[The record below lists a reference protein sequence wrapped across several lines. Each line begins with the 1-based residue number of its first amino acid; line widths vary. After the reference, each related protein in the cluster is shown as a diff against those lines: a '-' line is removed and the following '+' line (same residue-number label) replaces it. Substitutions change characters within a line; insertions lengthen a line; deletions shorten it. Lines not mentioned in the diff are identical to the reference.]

1 MFKSLCCIF
10 AGFETSSVVKTS
22 VSKSQSDL
30 QSSVGTQSVGGW
42 RSESL
47 SHLNNAKKEAPRKKS
62 EITSKDY
69 NKHWLIQEA
78 EQRRISEAQH
88 KHSPAAAAERMESVN
103 GYQPGQ
109 PRQDMRAAH
118 NTVSD
123 NIYAN
128 VDTNNLSYPSS
139 HR

>member
-1 MFKSLCCIF
+1 M
-10 AGFETSSVVKTS
+10 
-22 VSKSQSDL
+22 SKSQSDL
-30 QSSVGTQSVGGW
+30 QSSVGTQSTQSVGGW

-62 EITSKDY
+62 DTNTSKDY

-88 KHSPAAAAERMESVN
+88 KHTSANERPEIVNNNN
-103 GYQPGQ
+103 GYHPPGQ
-109 PRQDMRAAH
+109 AALDKRAH
-118 NTVSD
+118 NNVSD

-128 VDTNNLSYPSS
+128 VDTSNLSYKPSA

>member
-1 MFKSLCCIF
+1 M
-10 AGFETSSVVKTS
+10 
-22 VSKSQSDL
+22 SKSQSDL

-62 EITSKDY
+62 ETSKDY

-88 KHSPAAAAERMESVN
+88 KHNPANERIENVKSN
-103 GYQPGQ
+103 GYPAGQ
-109 PRQDMRAAH
+109 PSSLDKRVH

-128 VDTNNLSYPSS
+128 VDTNNLSYPPGSA